1 MVAASRIVAVA
12 QIIPSYSPGGADVYP
27 IGYIV
32 RLAYARLLPCQTT
45 FRSFI
50 RSCRTHCCVQRQ
62 THGHTYH
69 AKSRRL

>member
-32 RLAYARLLPCQTT
+32 RLAYASLLPCQTT
-45 FRSFI
+45 FRSVYPFLQD
-50 RSCRTHCCVQRQ
+50 SLLCPTTDTRTHIPR
-62 THGHTYH
+62 
-69 AKSRRL
+69 